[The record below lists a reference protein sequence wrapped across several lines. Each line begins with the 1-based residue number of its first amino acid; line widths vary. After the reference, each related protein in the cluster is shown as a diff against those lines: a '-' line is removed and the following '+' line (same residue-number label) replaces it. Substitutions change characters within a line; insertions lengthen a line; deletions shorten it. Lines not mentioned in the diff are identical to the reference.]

1 MNAEACSL
9 QTPRKQVVI
18 TIHPIYCSNAK
29 WRWTACGCCGGRS
42 ALSSHLAVILVV
54 LRSLRGAKQVML
66 DFRVSLLFIGYEI
79 SIAIQDKVV
88 YQSYQSLLATSLQ

>member
-1 MNAEACSL
+1 
-9 QTPRKQVVI
+9 
-18 TIHPIYCSNAK
+18 
-29 WRWTACGCCGGRS
+29 
-42 ALSSHLAVILVV
+42 
-54 LRSLRGAKQVML
+54 ML